1 MKPILFPAPLQ
12 HRNFVEA
19 RRQFTELVRCSPG
32 GKVIA
37 LVGPTQVGKSLIFT
51 GLTELLSREL
61 RTGDPNAMPWVS
73 LVVRTSNDGR
83 ISPKHLTLSLLKAV
97 RHPMYEHVGE
107 FDELDH
113 YRPSRGRDEGTMRV
127 ALEVAL
133 AARSTS
139 FVLLDEAH
147 HLTHTNN
154 RDVRTNVIQ
163 SIKCLGAIDRTLVLV
178 GGYELAYRG
187 LFDSAHFAG
196 RLICVELAPY
206 TESNDDL
213 AEWDRVLKFCSK
225 YVVTRPSTL
234 LLDEAESLLQAT
246 NGCFGLLEK
255 VLWAARS
262 LSGPKAIDLR
272 SLRAVYP
279 LRHEHG
285 AIKHDI
291 ATGKQALA
299 SLTTDRP
306 AKQTDGTKS
315 TKDKA
320 TNRPFSRK
328 PNRALPAYPVV
339 ADE

>member
-1 MKPILFPAPLQ
+1 
-12 HRNFVEA
+12 
-19 RRQFTELVRCSPG
+19 
-32 GKVIA
+32 
-37 LVGPTQVGKSLIFT
+37 
-51 GLTELLSREL
+51 
-61 RTGDPNAMPWVS
+61 
-73 LVVRTSNDGR
+73 
-83 ISPKHLTLSLLKAV
+83 
-97 RHPMYEHVGE
+97 MYEHVGE

-196 RLICVELAPY
+196 RLMCVELAPY
-206 TESNDDL
+206 TKSCDDL
-213 AEWDRVLKFCSK
+213 AEWERILKFCSK
-225 YVVTRPSTL
+225 HVVTRPSTL
-234 LLDEAESLLQAT
+234 LLDEAALLLQVT

-262 LSGPKAIDLR
+262 LSGPKAIDR
-272 SLRAVYP
+272 RGLRAVYP
-279 LRHEHG
+279 SRHEHE

-306 AKQTDGTKS
+306 AKQTEDTKS
-315 TKDKA
+315 AKNKA

>member
-19 RRQFTELVRCSPG
+19 RHKVTQLVRNSPG

-37 LVGPTQVGKSLIFT
+37 LVGPTQVGKSLIFN
-51 GLTELLSREL
+51 GLAELLSREL
-61 RTGDPNAMPWVS
+61 RTGDRNAMPWVTH
-73 LVVRTSNDGR
+73 VVRTSNDGR
-83 ISPKHLTLSLLKAV
+83 ISPKHLTLSLLKAI
-97 RHPMYEHVGE
+97 RHPMYEHIGE

-113 YRPSRGRDEGTMRV
+113 YRPSRGRDEGSMRV

-154 RDVRTNVIQ
+154 RDVRANVIQ
-163 SIKCLGAIDRTLVLV
+163 SIKCLGAIDRTLILV
-178 GGYELAYRG
+178 GGYELAHRG
-187 LFDSAHFAG
+187 LFDSAHFTG
-196 RLICVELAPY
+196 RLVCVELAPY

-213 AEWDRVLKFCSK
+213 SEWDRVLKFCSK
-225 YVVTRPSTL
+225 CVATRPSTL
-234 LLDEAESLLQAT
+234 LLDEAVPLLQVT

-255 VLWAARS
+255 ILWAARS
-262 LSGPKAIDLR
+262 LSEPKIIDRR

-279 LRHEHG
+279 LRHEHE
-285 AIKHDI
+285 AIKQDI
-291 ATGKQALA
+291 AMGKQALA

-306 AKQTDGTKS
+306 VKQVEGTELIKKKS
-315 TKDKA
+315 

-328 PNRALPAYPVV
+328 PNRNLPAYPVV

>member
-12 HRNFVEA
+12 HRNFIEA
-19 RRQFTELVRCSPG
+19 RHNITELVRNSPG

-37 LVGPTQVGKSLIFT
+37 LVGPTQVGKSLIFN
-51 GLTELLSREL
+51 GLAELLSQEL
-61 RTGDPNAMPWVS
+61 RTGDKSAMPWVS

-97 RHPMYEHVGE
+97 RHPMYEHIGE

-154 RDVRTNVIQ
+154 RDVRSNVIQ

-196 RLICVELAPY
+196 RLVCVELSPY
-206 TESNDDL
+206 TESNNDL
-213 AEWDRVLKFCSK
+213 AEWDRVLKFCGK
-225 YVVTRPSTL
+225 YLATRPSTL
-234 LLDEAESLLQAT
+234 LLDEAVPLLQVT

-255 VLWAARS
+255 LLWAARS
-262 LSGPKAIDLR
+262 LSGSKAIDQR

-279 LRHEHG
+279 LRHEFE

-299 SLTTDRP
+299 SLKTDRP
-306 AKQTDGTKS
+306 VKQVEDTNLIK
-315 TKDKA
+315 KKA
-320 TNRPFSRK
+320 TNRPFRRK
-328 PNRALPAYPVV
+328 PNRTLPAYPVV